1 MVGHLIRC
9 VTRNGV
15 IVQDPETEEGYM
27 RKIVAALFAVMM
39 LIGSTANIA
48 MAQEAGTPEV
58 ADGASG
64 GDTSFATGLD
74 AEATY
79 FSERGDPIATL
90 KVVDVERGWQ
100 EFGEFYEPDPGV
112 EYVAVTFEVASVAR
126 GNLVVEPCSF
136 SLINSIGRNT
146 SSAFVD
152 AAEDSD
158 VELLE
163 EDAAV
168 ATGET
173 AEFTM
178 IFEIFEEDDL
188 GYFMWQLDSGVI
200 LLVDLTEI

>member
-1 MVGHLIRC
+1 
-9 VTRNGV
+9 
-15 IVQDPETEEGYM
+15 
-27 RKIVAALFAVMM
+27 MM
-39 LIGSTANIA
+39 LIGSTANIV
-48 MAQEAGTPEV
+48 MAQEAFTPEV

-64 GDTSFATGLD
+64 GDTLFATGLD

-168 ATGET
+168 AEEDAAVATGET

-188 GYFMWQLDSGVI
+188 GYFMWQPDSGVI